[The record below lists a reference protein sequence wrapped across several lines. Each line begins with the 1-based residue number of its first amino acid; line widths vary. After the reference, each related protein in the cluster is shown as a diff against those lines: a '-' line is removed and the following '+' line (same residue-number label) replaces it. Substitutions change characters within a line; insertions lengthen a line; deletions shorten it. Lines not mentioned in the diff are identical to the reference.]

1 MNKKFIDINRFG
13 RTCNYNY
20 NNKSTSNNLFKKTKN
35 IFITIF
41 LTLFLLFFSSISVFA
56 FEPSSSTIYQGIDVS
71 SWQGNIDFSSVK
83 NAGIDIVYIKSSEG
97 QSYIDPYF
105 ERNYQNAKANG
116 LKVGFYHYVTARS
129 VEQARTQA
137 NFFANVI
144 SGKEPDCRLAMDFES
159 FGNLS
164 NTEINEISRVF
175 LETLQSATNKE
186 VLIYSN
192 SYTARTILSSELA
205 IYPLWVAN
213 YGVSSPSGNDKWNF
227 WVGWQ
232 YTSTG
237 RVSGISGNV
246 DRNRFTDGV
255 LLSNTSPIP
264 TPETPQETGTIIYTV
279 KSGDTLSEIAKNY
292 GTTINS
298 IVSLNPNIA
307 NPNLIYPGQQLTIR
321 TNYSNSNSSSSTVYT
336 IISGDTLSKIA
347 KDYNTTVSNLVSLNN
362 ITNPNLI
369 YPGEKLIISSSTTS
383 LGNECGKILYTIKR
397 GDTLSE
403 IATEYNTS
411 VNELANINNISN
423 PNLIYAGNTIR
434 IPNPNC
440 KK

>member
-1 MNKKFIDINRFG
+1 MNKKYINISKE
-13 RTCNYNY
+13 
-20 NNKSTSNNLFKKTKN
+20 NNKFLKKITNSFLVIFLALFIVVSTS
-35 IFITIF
+35 IP
-41 LTLFLLFFSSISVFA
+41 SFA
-56 FEPSSSTIYQGIDVS
+56 FGPSSSTIYQGIDVS
-71 SWQGNIDFSSVK
+71 SYQGNINFASVK
-83 NAGIDIVYIKSSEG
+83 NAGIDVVYIKSSEG

-105 ERNYQNAKANG
+105 EQNYQNAKANG
-116 LKVGFYHYVTARS
+116 LKVGFYHYVTART
-129 VEQARTQA
+129 VEQAQVQA
-137 NFFANVI
+137 NFFARVI

-164 NTEINEISRVF
+164 VNEINEISRVF

-192 SYTARTILSSELA
+192 SYTARTILSSSLA

-213 YGVSSPSGNDKWNF
+213 YGVSEPGGNDKWST

-237 RVSGISGNV
+237 RVSGIFGNV
-246 DRNRFTDGV
+246 DRDQFTDGV

-264 TPETPQETGTIIYTV
+264 TPETPITPEAPENSGTIVYTV
-279 KSGDTLSEIAKNY
+279 MSGDTLSEIARDY
-292 GTTINS
+292 GTTVNS
-298 IVSLNPNIA
+298 IVALNPRIT
-307 NPNLIYPGQQLTIR
+307 NPNLIYPGQQITIR
-321 TNYSNSNSSSSTVYT
+321 ANSSNTTPSTSTIYT
-336 IISGDTLSKIA
+336 VVSGDTLSEIA
-347 KDYNTTVSNLVSLNN
+347 RDYNTTVYNLVVLNN
-362 ITNPNLI
+362 ISNPNLI
-369 YPGEKLIISSSTTS
+369 YPGQKLIISGNTSTN

-403 IATEYNTS
+403 IAEEYDTT
-411 VNELANINNISN
+411 VNELSSINNISN
-423 PNLIYAGNTIR
+423 PNLIYAGSTIR

>member
-1 MNKKFIDINRFG
+1 MYRKFNP
-13 RTCNYNY
+13 C
-20 NNKSTSNNLFKKTKN
+20 TSNNKN
-35 IFITIF
+35 SF
-41 LTLFLLFFSSISVFA
+41 LSCFFTLFLAIFTVFTLFTYVPVFA
-56 FEPSSSTIYQGIDVS
+56 FGPSSPTIYQGIDVS
-71 SWQGNIDFSSVK
+71 SWQGNIDFSRVK

-97 QSYIDPYF
+97 RSYIDPYF
-105 ERNYQNAKANG
+105 EINYQNAKANG
-116 LKVGFYHYVTARS
+116 LKIGFYHYVTART
-129 VEQARTQA
+129 VDEARTQA

-164 NTEINEISRVF
+164 VNQINEISKVF
-175 LETLQSATNKE
+175 LETLQNATNKE

-192 SYTARTILSSELA
+192 SYTARTILSRDLT

-213 YGVSSPSGNDKWNF
+213 YGVSEPGGNDKWQT

-264 TPETPQETGTIIYTV
+264 TPETPTEPTESDTIVYTV
-279 KSGDTLSEIAKNY
+279 KSGDTLSEIARKY
-292 GTTINS
+292 GTTVSS
-298 IVSLNPNIA
+298 IVSLNPSIT
-307 NPNLIYPGQQLTIR
+307 NPNLIYPGQQFTIR
-321 TNYSNSNSSSSTVYT
+321 TNSSNNSSPSTVYT
-336 IISGDTLSKIA
+336 VVRGDTLSKIA
-347 KDYNTTVSNLVSLNN
+347 RDYNTTVSNLVRINN
-362 ITNPNLI
+362 ISNPNLI
-369 YPGEKLIISSSTTS
+369 YPGQKIIISSGSTN
-383 LGNECGKILYTIKR
+383 LGNECGKVLYTIRR

-403 IATEYNTS
+403 IASRYDTT
-411 VNELANINNISN
+411 VNEIATLNNISN

-434 IPNPNC
+434 VPNC
-440 KK
+440 RK